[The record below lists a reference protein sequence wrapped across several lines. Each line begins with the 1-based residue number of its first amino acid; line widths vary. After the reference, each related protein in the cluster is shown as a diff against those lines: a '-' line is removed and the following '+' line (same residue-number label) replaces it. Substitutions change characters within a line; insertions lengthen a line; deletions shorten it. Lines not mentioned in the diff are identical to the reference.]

1 MAILQ
6 QVQNP
11 SRCQRVED
19 LGSALEDWLSKKR
32 QYEMFTD
39 RNGRPCQASD
49 DSLVAAMFRLM
60 PKSLEETVMFA
71 NEDEGFQELCDRL
84 LAYISTK
91 QSIQM
96 SENKKTTKNDDSM
109 DVDALSN
116 GKSKGKCK
124 KGSSGKGKGSKGQN
138 NTSDVVCWY
147 CGRYGHFEKDCRQK
161 WWSRGKGWS
170 DTGAQADEH
179 ADGWTWSGEHVDGL
193 WKTSDWQ
200 TGTGPGWRTTANDWT
215 PWESEEPV
223 GGFEINGTERCWSK
237 TPRRGT
243 EQRVR
248 RWQRPRREEGA
259 RDQEAT
265 HSSSATVEMNAQT
278 KKRQTVIIP
287 TPTEQRVMV
296 PPEIPHDTRT
306 CAENLHFDE
315 SDSDELREE
324 REVQDECRRWNA
336 QTRASAAT
344 WVKEASKLLRRDFQG
359 VNMESEEDPDG
370 EVLTMD
376 EWKQL
381 CVKVDRLEGGMEHE
395 TEGPS
400 SAYDESY
407 ADNEWQGDRQ

>member
-1 MAILQ
+1 M
-6 QVQNP
+6 
-11 SRCQRVED
+11 
-19 LGSALEDWLSKKR
+19 LEQD
-32 QYEMFTD
+32 
-39 RNGRPCQASD
+39 
-49 DSLVAAMFRLM
+49 
-60 PKSLEETVMFA
+60 
-71 NEDEGFQELCDRL
+71 
-84 LAYISTK
+84 
-91 QSIQM
+91 
-96 SENKKTTKNDDSM
+96 
-109 DVDALSN
+109 
-116 GKSKGKCK
+116 
-124 KGSSGKGKGSKGQN
+124 
-138 NTSDVVCWY
+138 
-147 CGRYGHFEKDCRQK
+147 
-161 WWSRGKGWS
+161 
-170 DTGAQADEH
+170 
-179 ADGWTWSGEHVDGL
+179 
-193 WKTSDWQ
+193 
-200 TGTGPGWRTTANDWT
+200 
-215 PWESEEPV
+215 
-223 GGFEINGTERCWSK
+223 
-237 TPRRGT
+237 PRRGT

-278 KKRQTVIIP
+278 KKRQTVIIS

-306 CAENLHFDE
+306 CIEDLDFDE

-359 VNMESEEDPDG
+359 VHMESEEDPDG

-395 TEGPS
+395 TEGSS

-407 ADNEWQGDRQ
+407 ADNECKGPTLMERRCTRNHRRRELGSHTTCLQVDGKCMSTIRWIFQPQTQRFRPLETGSKLLRSLKTRMNARTAAMTAMGVKRMM